1 MKTEVVSKEE
11 LVKTIEEKDRQIQ
24 YLEEKLDY
32 LLRQKFTSKSE
43 KINYNQPSLFDDTE
57 EEVEVVEDEEI
68 KIEFTRK
75 KGGKRKPSKDLPRA

>member
-24 YLEEKLDY
+24 YLQEKLDY
-32 LLRQKFTSKSE
+32 LIRQKFTSKSE

-57 EEVEVVEDEEI
+57 EEIAQKVNEVGRILTKDAL
-68 KIEFTRK
+68 KKLEFK
-75 KGGKRKPSKDLPRA
+75 VLM